1 MLMEMF
7 MMVNE
12 WKDDKKHENGF
23 FKYVSGE
30 KIDGVWN
37 DDELLSS

>member
-7 MMVNE
+7 MMVNG
-12 WKDDKKHENGF
+12 KDF
-23 FKYVSGE
+23 FLKYIRGE

-37 DDELLSS
+37 NDELLSS

>member
-12 WKDDKKHENGF
+12 WKDDKKHEKGF
-23 FKYVSGE
+23 FNYVGGE